1 MSRSNI
7 VPNLSF
13 RSPHG
18 LLKFFTSELPS
29 VLWRCWLGVRKGI
42 RPSKNWVVGCWHGY
56 LSGLWSEVQTCIWP
70 NWCHCHS
77 LSLAT
82 VKSRLVLPFWY
93 RLTRDTVQFS
103 VDALPN
109 LDPGRTVY
117 FARYRDDLLFLC
129 SLYSFFFYTQFF
141 WLAIVDILWTSFS
154 RWQRRCDL
162 SLSLLQR
169 LVGFDVVAAAAAAN
183 MRPTWWVK

>member
-42 RPSKNWVVGCWHGY
+42 RPSKNWVVGCWRGY

-93 RLTRDTVQFS
+93 RLTRGTVQFS

-141 WLAIVDILWTSFS
+141 WLAIVDILN
-154 RWQRRCDL
+154 
-162 SLSLLQR
+162 
-169 LVGFDVVAAAAAAN
+169 VV
-183 MRPTWWVK
+183 